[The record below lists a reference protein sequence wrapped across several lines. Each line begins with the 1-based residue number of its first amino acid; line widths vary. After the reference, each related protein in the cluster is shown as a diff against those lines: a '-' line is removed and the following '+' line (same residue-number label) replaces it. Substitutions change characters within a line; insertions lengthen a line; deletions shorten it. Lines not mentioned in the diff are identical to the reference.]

1 MKQHIGISIA
11 VQTPPPFLVVL
22 CRFPSFLNPNINT
35 ILILLMLDIGF
46 ILPIKAKQ
54 SKAKKAFYLFSLILD
69 LELDKNNPQFK
80 ERFLRYYICCVHSGG
95 ILCCFANYSFY
106 FYLVIINI
114 NK

>member
-80 ERFLRYYICCVHSGG
+80 DKVPSVLYMLCPFWRYTLLLHE
-95 ILCCFANYSFY
+95 L
-106 FYLVIINI
+106 
-114 NK
+114 

>member
-54 SKAKKAFYLFSLILD
+54 SKESILSILSD
-69 LELDKNNPQFK
+69 F
-80 ERFLRYYICCVHSGG
+80 RFRAGQ
-95 ILCCFANYSFY
+95 
-106 FYLVIINI
+106 
-114 NK
+114 K